1 MKENKR
7 FQRNSNFIYRQIV
20 DEAVLVPI
28 HQDVADMDCIYTLND
43 VGAFIWDLLKEPQT
57 REALIAGVLA
67 DYDIDPEVVTA
78 DVSQFLDEMTLV
90 GALEVE

>member
-1 MKENKR
+1 LKENKR